1 MIAVIRRP
9 LEAHLLGH
17 SSVSP
22 MMRPCSPSGGQFI
35 RGRRRSTSTPSIF
48 TNTDAETLQ
57 LDISRPPSVV
67 HSPPPS
73 RHSPKPDVFTSPF
86 APPPLPSAYAAS
98 QRGLWHQR
106 TISPVPTCQFSLP
119 IQPRTSML
127 LPVSAYAP
135 YSIPLEFSASA
146 QRAIYPDTLAPYRP
160 ATPRSHPHLRSASIS
175 LQPRLVRSQ
184 GSFPRPRC
192 LSSFP
197 SPSPLSFSESSTPS
211 PPSHKNRA
219 SATEI
224 AHALAHDK
232 PIPGTDMDL
241 TPNRSPG
248 HWRHASAPSAI
259 SPVKQP
265 RRPSQHSVHKTKV
278 RCPPPARTGTRARR
292 QTSIDA
298 LVRSALADLLNG
310 MSSGR
315 SSLDSGS
322 GVGSEADMGAFE
334 DGRGRS
340 LERHQH
346 KRRERNSSVV
356 DVSHRASGEGC
367 LGFTSRVP
375 RDVSIAK
382 RESYL

>member
-17 SSVSP
+17 NSVSP
-22 MMRPCSPSGGQFI
+22 MIRPCSPSAGQFI

-48 TNTDAETLQ
+48 TNADAETLE

-106 TISPVPTCQFSLP
+106 TISPAPACPLP
-119 IQPRTSML
+119 LPVQSRTSML

-146 QRAIYPDTLAPYRP
+146 QRAIYPDTSAPYRP
-160 ATPRSHPHLRSASIS
+160 ATPRSHPHLRSASTS
-175 LQPRLVRSQ
+175 LQPRQARSQ
-184 GSFPRPRC
+184 GSLSRPSH

-197 SPSPLSFSESSTPS
+197 SPSPLSFSESSSPS

-219 SATEI
+219 SAAEI

-232 PIPGTDMDL
+232 PIPGTDMET
-241 TPNRSPG
+241 TPGRSPG
-248 HWRHASAPSAI
+248 HLRHASAPGAI

-265 RRPSQHSVHKTKV
+265 RQPSQHTVRKTKT
-278 RCPPPARTGTRARR
+278 RRPPPTRTGTRGRR

-315 SSLDSGS
+315 SSLDSES
-322 GVGSEADMGAFE
+322 GLDSEAGMGAFE
-334 DGRGRS
+334 GDRGRS
-340 LERHQH
+340 LERHEN
-346 KRRERNSSVV
+346 KRRERNSSVA
-356 DVSHRASGEGC
+356 DASHANGD
-367 LGFTSRVP
+367 GFGFSRVP
-375 RDVSIAK
+375 RDVIIVK
-382 RESYL
+382 RESYM